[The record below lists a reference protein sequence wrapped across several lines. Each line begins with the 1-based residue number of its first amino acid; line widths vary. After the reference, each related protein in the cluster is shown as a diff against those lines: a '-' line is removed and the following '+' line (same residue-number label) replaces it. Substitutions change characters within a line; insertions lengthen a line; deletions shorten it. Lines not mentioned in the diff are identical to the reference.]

1 MRMGESHSRISTL
14 MLRGAAGCDD
24 FDTKPVEIDR
34 LIEKIQAL
42 VGKGR
47 VS

>member
-1 MRMGESHSRISTL
+1 MTGDREEAL
-14 MLRGAAGCDD
+14 AAGCDD
-24 FDTKPVEIDR
+24 FDTKPVEIAR